1 MTEDQ
6 KNLVR
11 NSWKIIRDIDTMLVG
26 DVFYSK
32 LFADHPELRPMFPE
46 NMTAQYKKLVDM
58 LSIIVAR
65 VDKLDELATEISA
78 MAHRHA
84 GYGVRPAH
92 YKWVGNALIWTLQQ
106 GFGKDWT
113 AELHAAWAG
122 CYTEL
127 SEMMMTVYAIK

>member
-11 NSWKIIRDIDTMLVG
+11 NSWKIIRDIDAMLVG

-65 VDKLDELATEISA
+65 VDKLDELATEISE

-84 GYGVRPAH
+84 GYGVRPLH

-113 AELHAAWAG
+113 EEMHAAWSS

-127 SEMMMTVYAIK
+127 SEMMMAVYAR